1 MLGLRWFVAI
11 FQPKK
16 VFGFYKTRAKQTFL
30 SRIISRQSNVPVP
43 RVFIFLMII
52 ITKSFR
58 GLQTQLNHN
67 YFLFPST

>member
-30 SRIISRQSNVPVP
+30 TRIISRQSNVPVP
-43 RVFIFLMII
+43 RVFIFWMII
-52 ITKSFR
+52 IHYLIF
-58 GLQTQLNHN
+58 
-67 YFLFPST
+67 